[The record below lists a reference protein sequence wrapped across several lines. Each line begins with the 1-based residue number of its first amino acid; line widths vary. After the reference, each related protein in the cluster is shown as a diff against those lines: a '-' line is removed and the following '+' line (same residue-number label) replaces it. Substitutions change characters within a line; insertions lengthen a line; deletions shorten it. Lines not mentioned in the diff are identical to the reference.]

1 MADMIYQNH
10 LVDPTYFYDAIEEF
24 SFNFTIY
31 TVTNKTIDD
40 YGNVKYTY
48 DNAIVRGSL
57 QSDGTRLVQSQ
68 EGNTTVVKYRFYCK
82 SLYRIN
88 IGDIIEY
95 KNKYLRVDFV
105 QDYDEYGVR
114 NCELT
119 MIQLTAYRDLRDYIR
134 YLNGEVLV

>member
-1 MADMIYQNH
+1 MAEIYQNH
-10 LVDPTYFYDAIEEF
+10 VIDPTYFYDCIEEF

-40 YGNVKYTY
+40 HGNVKYTY
-48 DNAIVRGSL
+48 DNAIIRGSL

-82 SLYRIN
+82 SLYHIN

-119 MIQLTAYRDLRDYIR
+119 MIQLTAYRDLRDYSR

>member
-1 MADMIYQNH
+1 MAEIYQNH
-10 LVDPTYFYDAIEEF
+10 VIDPTYFYDCIDEF

-48 DNAIVRGSL
+48 DNAIIRGSL